1 MGAGSSDSASADLA
15 CRSRDSVG
23 SEVTDMQTYALSCSH
38 LAVSEIE
45 QPLGVTLMCPVCV
58 ELATVTE
65 LASKPKTQSAQPP
78 TAPARSYGC
87 SFGCGN
93 PYDFVIVSIAD
104 GTTEFPC
111 MPCFVKL
118 ASDVL
123 TAMTE
128 GVSPEVAA
136 ELAAMTGDNI
146 APMNGSG
153 IRARGKNAPVDTD
166 DSDLVEAFDSRVT
179 VDELGDEF
187 K

>member
-1 MGAGSSDSASADLA
+1 
-15 CRSRDSVG
+15 
-23 SEVTDMQTYALSCSH
+23 
-38 LAVSEIE
+38 
-45 QPLGVTLMCPVCV
+45 
-58 ELATVTE
+58 
-65 LASKPKTQSAQPP
+65 
-78 TAPARSYGC
+78 
-87 SFGCGN
+87 
-93 PYDFVIVSIAD
+93 
-104 GTTEFPC
+104 

-153 IRARGKNAPVDTD
+153 VRARGKNAPVDTD
-166 DSDLVEAFDSRVT
+166 DPDLVEAFDSRVT